1 MIWESGRCLSGDAVQ
16 PANTPCWTDDNK
28 ILMMF
33 CSLVTSLLLYV
44 IYTISDSDSP
54 SPVETP
60 VATPEPE
67 PEPVPNCRLCVCV
80 FVALVLF
87 LSTELVHLPFTFLKP
102 PTPHF
107 TDTIS
112 TSLII
117 RVKLPTVLFSPA
129 LDQSSFSDKG
139 CLKLKIES
147 TKEEQTNT
155 LLCTV

>member
-44 IYTISDSDSP
+44 IYTISDSDSQ

-80 FVALVLF
+80 CVCGTGVVFEHRVSAL
-87 LSTELVHLPFTFLKP
+87 TFHVP
-102 PTPHF
+102 EAPHP
-107 TDTIS
+107 
-112 TSLII
+112 SLH
-117 RVKLPTVLFSPA
+117 
-129 LDQSSFSDKG
+129 
-139 CLKLKIES
+139 
-147 TKEEQTNT
+147 
-155 LLCTV
+155 

>member
-1 MIWESGRCLSGDAVQ
+1 MIRESGRCLSGDAVQ

-80 FVALVLF
+80 CGTGVVFEHRVSAL
-87 LSTELVHLPFTFLKP
+87 TFHIP
-102 PTPHF
+102 EAPHP
-107 TDTIS
+107 
-112 TSLII
+112 SLH
-117 RVKLPTVLFSPA
+117 
-129 LDQSSFSDKG
+129 
-139 CLKLKIES
+139 
-147 TKEEQTNT
+147 
-155 LLCTV
+155 